1 MERYHITHEDDRW
14 VLREEGDQ
22 RALLEAV
29 QRQDILDET
38 RDYMKLRTATV
49 QIHDEDGTVED
60 ERHYPED
67 QNPRETCG

>member
-1 MERYHITHEDDRW
+1 MENYHVTHEEDRW

-22 RALLEAV
+22 RALLETTTK
-29 QRQDILDET
+29 QDILDET

-49 QIHDEDGTVED
+49 KIHGEDGGVED

-67 QNPRETCG
+67 QNPRATCG

>member
-1 MERYHITHEDDRW
+1 MENYHVTHEDDRW

-22 RALLEAV
+22 RALLETTNK
-29 QRQDILDET
+29 QDILDET

-49 QIHDEDGTVED
+49 KVHAEDGQVEE

-67 QNPRETCG
+67 QNPRATCG